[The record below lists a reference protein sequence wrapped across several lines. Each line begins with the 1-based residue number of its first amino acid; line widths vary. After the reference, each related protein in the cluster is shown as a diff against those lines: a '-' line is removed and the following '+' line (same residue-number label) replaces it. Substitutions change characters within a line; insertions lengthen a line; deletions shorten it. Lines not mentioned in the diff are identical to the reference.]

1 MRVWQ
6 HEVLG
11 DVKRLHV
18 VLELFGSLVAHQ
30 ARGEAG
36 LVVNQEDRRIVFG
49 KAVVTVRHIL
59 SFRLQRCNL
68 PHSKRMAVSA
78 PKPEAPGWR
87 HLARPVWAE
96 GDACAAS
103 GLSAYYGKF

>member
-49 KAVVTVRHIL
+49 KAVVTVRHVSLL
-59 SFRLQRCNL
+59 SIAALQ
-68 PHSKRMAVSA
+68 P
-78 PKPEAPGWR
+78 
-87 HLARPVWAE
+87 
-96 GDACAAS
+96 AAQQKD
-103 GLSAYYGKF
+103 GC